1 MFGSKF
7 HPLRVMS
14 GAAGE
19 DIYNKGG
26 GKGGKAPKAPD
37 YMALAREQA
46 NMQKDINRETLAAN
60 RVNQITPYGNMQ
72 YTQTGTD
79 QYGNPTY
86 TATQTLSPE
95 QQEIYNKQTGLF
107 SDLLG
112 SANAGLSN
120 YQQSLENPQ
129 IDLSTLPQVGINPG
143 ETYSDAI
150 MRRLQPTLERQT
162 EQLETKLVNQGIPQG
177 SEAWNAAKQQQA
189 QQQNDLMTSAIT
201 QGMGVGMG
209 ANQQAFG
216 QALTNQQLPLNTL
229 NALRSGVQ
237 MQQPSYVNS
246 AGMQSWQ
253 APDLMSAANN
263 QFNTQMGGYNAGQ
276 MAGSNFMG
284 GLMGL
289 GGNLY
294 SGGAFKGLGGL
305 LGMGGGGGIPGVGIS
320 LGGMDPF
327 GAVGGLF

>member
-7 HPLRVMS
+7 HPLRIMS

-26 GKGGKAPKAPD
+26 GKGGKAPKAPN
-37 YMALAREQA
+37 YMALAKQQA
-46 NMQKDINRETLAAN
+46 EMQKEINRETLAAN

-95 QQEIYNKQTGLF
+95 QQDIYGKQTGLY

-120 YQQSLENPQ
+120 YQKSLENPQ

-150 MRRLQPTLERQT
+150 MRRLQPQQERQQA
-162 EQLETKLVNQGIPQG
+162 QLETKLVNQGIPQG
-177 SEAWNAAKQQQA
+177 SEAWNAAKTQLA
-189 QQQNDLMTSAIT
+189 QEQNDQLTSAIT
-201 QGMGVGMG
+201 GGMGVGLS
-209 ANQQAFG
+209 ANQQAFQ
-216 QALTNQQLPLNTL
+216 QALANQNLPLNTL
-229 NALRSGVQ
+229 NALRTGVQ
-237 MQQPSYVNS
+237 MTQPNYVNS

-253 APDLMSAANN
+253 APDSMGAANQQYAN
-263 QFNTQMGGYNAGQ
+263 KMGGYNAGLQ
-276 MAGSNFMG
+276 AQSNFMG

-289 GGNLY
+289 GGSALGGPI
-294 SGGAFKGLGGL
+294 GGAIGGALGGL
-305 LGMGGGGGIPGVGIS
+305 
-320 LGGMDPF
+320 F
-327 GAVGGLF
+327 